1 MAGQKEYQV
10 PELARYTI
18 LELRARTVHLLERAE
33 HHIEAEDQEF
43 ARVLIELATRTP
55 SEIHAILAYT
65 IKKWAGPCDLSVIH
79 SEMFTED
86 TTLDQSIS
94 VWSMLFSRG
103 SDDPFEMIEDLENEI
118 NICFEIEVEGE
129 NE

>member
-1 MAGQKEYQV
+1 
-10 PELARYTI
+10 
-18 LELRARTVHLLERAE
+18 
-33 HHIEAEDQEF
+33 
-43 ARVLIELATRTP
+43 
-55 SEIHAILAYT
+55 
-65 IKKWAGPCDLSVIH
+65 
-79 SEMFTED
+79 MFTED